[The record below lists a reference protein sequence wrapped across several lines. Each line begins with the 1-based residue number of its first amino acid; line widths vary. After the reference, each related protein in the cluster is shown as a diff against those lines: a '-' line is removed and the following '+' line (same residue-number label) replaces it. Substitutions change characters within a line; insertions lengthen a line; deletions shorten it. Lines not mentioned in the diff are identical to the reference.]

1 MQTYVGNVLKW
12 REKKREIEMCM
23 WVLRVKLKGEGQKK
37 AWCVIFDSIIH
48 LLMAIICNIGHE
60 MDMNDHQMAIQCPP
74 IVFFNAPGMAV

>member
-37 AWCVIFDSIIH
+37 AGVIFDSITHHI
-48 LLMAIICNIGHE
+48 LFYILVLNKNIKYH
-60 MDMNDHQMAIQCPP
+60 MY
-74 IVFFNAPGMAV
+74 